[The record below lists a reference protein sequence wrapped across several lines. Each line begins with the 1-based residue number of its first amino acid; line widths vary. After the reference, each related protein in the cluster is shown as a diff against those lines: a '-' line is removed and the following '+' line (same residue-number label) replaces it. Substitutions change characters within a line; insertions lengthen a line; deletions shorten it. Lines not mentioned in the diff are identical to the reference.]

1 MRALHAYYACLSK
14 PCILLPPTVTAYDPN
29 VRFLGQL
36 SLPITDT
43 EDLSTAAGVGN
54 RAGNPSVAKFF

>member
-1 MRALHAYYACLSK
+1 M
-14 PCILLPPTVTAYDPN
+14 TAYDPN

-54 RAGNPSVAKFF
+54 RAGNPAIANSFQHDQA